1 MSIRCLFAVFLTSRR
16 FFQSIMG
23 KPRNWRG
30 LWIPDYFVS
39 VNSKGKVWYALITF
53 LHVDILQSWYVV
65 LLLHLYNTEKQAFLF
80 SDTTG

>member
-1 MSIRCLFAVFLTSRR
+1 
-16 FFQSIMG
+16 MG